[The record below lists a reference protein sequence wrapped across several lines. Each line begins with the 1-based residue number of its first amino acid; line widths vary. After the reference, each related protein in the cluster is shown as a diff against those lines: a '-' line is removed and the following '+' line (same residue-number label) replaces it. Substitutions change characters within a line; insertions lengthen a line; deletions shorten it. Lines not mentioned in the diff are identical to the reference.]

1 MNLLRHI
8 FPVLCASMLL
18 VSCAEEDP
26 IEPETD
32 PKDKFIGTWNVKEE
46 IAGQVTGN
54 YPSVVTSDTSNTSKI
69 VIGNIYNLGTAVK
82 IKALVVNNSL
92 DISLQTITGVSIVG
106 TGTYSGSGY
115 ILNYTADDGSGAQ
128 TVKATYTK

>member
-1 MNLLRHI
+1 
-8 FPVLCASMLL
+8 MLL

-92 DISLQTITGVSIVG
+92 DISLQTITGVNIVG
-106 TGTYSGSGY
+106 TGTNSGSGY